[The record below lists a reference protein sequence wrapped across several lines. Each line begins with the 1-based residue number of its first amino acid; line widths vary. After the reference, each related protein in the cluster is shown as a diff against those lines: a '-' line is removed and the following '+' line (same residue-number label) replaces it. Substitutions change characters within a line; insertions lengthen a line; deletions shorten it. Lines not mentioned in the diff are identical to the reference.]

1 MASSRSS
8 RASSAQGAP
17 VIDRLRALARLRVRG
32 RAAAAGASFLA
43 LFALCLA
50 VFLVSPEA
58 RVRRVIF
65 FPSTGSRAASG
76 KPARLVAEQRFLP
89 RHRDADR
96 DVRELVEAVLLGPAR
111 HGEAPLFPPATT
123 VRTLMV
129 RRGVTHAG
137 DGIEGARAHILVGI
151 LQASRHGIKR
161 RQRAQPAERTD
172 HSRADLWVR
181 VVQVLPQR
189 LYQRGIGNLPQR
201 ARRPLA
207 HGRR

>member
-1 MASSRSS
+1 
-8 RASSAQGAP
+8 

-129 RRGVTHAG
+129 RRSVLYVDLAPRAAIPDPSAPLPLAEAAAG
-137 DGIEGARAHILVGI
+137 LARAVRFNFPWIREIAFSVDG
-151 LQASRHGIKR
+151 QAPRSPGEGKKR
-161 RQRAQPAERTD
+161 
-172 HSRADLWVR
+172 
-181 VVQVLPQR
+181 
-189 LYQRGIGNLPQR
+189 
-201 ARRPLA
+201 
-207 HGRR
+207 